1 MTDSKI
7 ISGLNIGG
15 DEATIYNFRS
25 GYSFYGEAD
34 GSVDSNTYLTSTDL
48 PKHTIDGGCM
58 IIG

>member
-1 MTDSKI
+1 MADSKI

-34 GSVDSNTYLTSTDL
+34 GDKNALTTKILTD
-48 PKHTIDGGCM
+48 TGGGGGSLGRF
-58 IIG
+58 I